1 MGIDLDTTDF
11 QIILQKDGNIKGI
24 SKKDITIYEIYD
36 IFDSFSKYLSSAK
49 GVVIQIGIN
58 QDQSLFSISD
68 VMEKYNTILKDDC
81 DIIFGTQIVEDID
94 IDRYNFMLII
104 SGVEK

>member
-1 MGIDLDTTDF
+1 VGIDLDIVDF
-11 QIILQKDGNIKGI
+11 QLILQKDGSIKGV

-49 GVVIQIGIN
+49 GVIIQIGIN

-68 VMEKYNTILKDDC
+68 VMEKYNAILKDDC
-81 DIIFGTQIVEDID
+81 DVIFGTQIVEEIKL
-94 IDRYNFMLII
+94 DRYNFMLVI
-104 SGVEK
+104 SGIGK